1 MANQRP
7 TKFPANSVGP
17 QIRRLRVARDWSQ
30 AKLALR
36 LQLSGLDIRRD
47 VLGQIE
53 AQLHCLNDTDIIYFA
68 RALGVREAD
77 LFASFQNRPIKILV
91 KKLL

>member
-7 TKFPANSVGP
+7 TKFPANRVGP

-30 AKLALR
+30 AKLAER
-36 LQLSGLDIRRD
+36 LQLRGLDIRRD
-47 VLGQIE
+47 VVGQME
-53 AQLHCLNDTDIIYFA
+53 SQLHCISDIDIIYVA

-77 LFASFQNRPIKILV
+77 LFASVQNMPIKVIV
-91 KKLL
+91 RKLL